1 MILTYRIKYKITLS
15 RGLEPAVLK
24 QPKVTFYNY
33 MIFFFISILRS
44 AKMQNPETIGTW
56 NPVQKMQFSADFKN
70 ITLPK
75 LFRVGMTPSKPW
87 MYFELDPRTN
97 EKLKAQCIY

>member
-1 MILTYRIKYKITLS
+1 
-15 RGLEPAVLK
+15 
-24 QPKVTFYNY
+24 
-33 MIFFFISILRS
+33 
-44 AKMQNPETIGTW
+44 MQNSETIGTW
-56 NPVQKMQFSADFKN
+56 NPVQKMEFSVDFKN

-97 EKLKAQCIY
+97 EKLKAYSIYIRTADS

>member
-1 MILTYRIKYKITLS
+1 
-15 RGLEPAVLK
+15 
-24 QPKVTFYNY
+24 
-33 MIFFFISILRS
+33 
-44 AKMQNPETIGTW
+44 MQNSETIGTW
-56 NPVQKMQFSADFKN
+56 NPVQKMEFSVDFKN

-97 EKLKAQCIY
+97 EKLKA

>member
-1 MILTYRIKYKITLS
+1 MKNT
-15 RGLEPAVLK
+15 
-24 QPKVTFYNY
+24 
-33 MIFFFISILRS
+33 
-44 AKMQNPETIGTW
+44 ETIGTW

-97 EKLKAQCIY
+97 EKLKAQYIYQGNELCKPVIYFAELV

>member
-1 MILTYRIKYKITLS
+1 MILTYRIKYEITLS
-15 RGLEPAVLK
+15 RGLEPAALK
-24 QPKVTFYNY
+24 QPKSDHYNY
-33 MIFFFISILRS
+33 MIFFFIYILRS

>member
-1 MILTYRIKYKITLS
+1 MNFKYEITLS
-15 RGLEPAVLK
+15 RGLEPAALK
-24 QPKVTFYNY
+24 QSKVTFYNN

>member
-1 MILTYRIKYKITLS
+1 MPAITLS
-15 RGLEPAVLK
+15 VGLEPAALK

-33 MIFFFISILRS
+33 LIFFSILRS